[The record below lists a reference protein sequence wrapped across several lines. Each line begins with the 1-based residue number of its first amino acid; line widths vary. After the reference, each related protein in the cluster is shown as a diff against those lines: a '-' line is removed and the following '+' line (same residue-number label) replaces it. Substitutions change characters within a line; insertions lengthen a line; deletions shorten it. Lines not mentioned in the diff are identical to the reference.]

1 MSHPKTDSSVRTIAV
16 GSSVIESLHAHRR
29 RQAEERLAA
38 DEWRDS
44 EGMIFT
50 KPDGEW
56 LRPDFVTRRL
66 KKLVA
71 EAGVPWIRLHGL
83 RHTMASLALQNGT
96 DIATVSERL
105 GHSDTGVTTRVYL
118 HGSKESDRQAADG
131 LDATLHG

>member
-1 MSHPKTDSSVRTIAV
+1 
-16 GSSVIESLHAHRR
+16 
-29 RQAEERLAA
+29 
-38 DEWRDS
+38 
-44 EGMIFT
+44 MIFT
-50 KPDGEW
+50 KPNGEW
-56 LRPDFVTRRL
+56 LRPDYVTRSL
-66 KKLVA
+66 KKLAA

-118 HGSKESDRQAADG
+118 HGSKESDRQAADA